1 MFSWK
6 SFHWRQSFSDMSML
20 QRVNRKWDLLS
31 FHPGLHLFEY
41 LVTLW
46 NLYTCHR
53 FLSSCCIFWEYLEDI
68 CKYFAPTC
76 TWCKLQIFMNIW
88 YRCLQIIANLIDIWE
103 YLSATCEHALAT
115 SPSGVNTTLIRAPH
129 PDRHRGKLI
138 QTNQEFFDSSF
149 IFTLS
154 HSLFAIPSSRIQ
166 QCCKWERS
174 VTIIYRSPFAT
185 QCATWQEKLTYFSQF
200 HCTYSYMVVHVFL

>member
-1 MFSWK
+1 MEALWILGTGCDGYFENIWK
-6 SFHWRQSFSDMSML
+6 IF
-20 QRVNRKWDLLS
+20 VNIIPQPMHGLS
-31 FHPGLHLFEY
+31 
-41 LVTLW
+41 
-46 NLYTCHR
+46 
-53 FLSSCCIFWEYLEDI
+53 
-68 CKYFAPTC
+68 

-174 VTIIYRSPFAT
+174 VTIIYRLPFAT

-200 HCTYSYMVVHVFL
+200 HCTYSYMVVHVF